1 MKNVILFSFKA
12 DSVHFSEAI
21 IFFLAHHN
29 VKFENRAG
37 FLNCTLK
44 NIPLEK
50 CCRQGDEGNI

>member
-1 MKNVILFSFKA
+1 MIFFSASKLIQSTFLKLLF
-12 DSVHFSEAI
+12 
-21 IFFLAHHN
+21 FFLAHHN